1 MVRKQN
7 DFTVIGYDEADGKTF
22 ADHVQAGSGE
32 EALKLV
38 AQDEKRQGHVL
49 VICIA
54 GRCGEAEH
62 ADEEAEKGTLHWPGD
77 GVVDVETYLEMW
89 GEDL

>member
-1 MVRKQN
+1 MGTKLY

-22 ADHVQAGSGE
+22 ADHVQAPSGE
-32 EALKLV
+32 EALKAV
-38 AQDEKRQGHVL
+38 AMEEKRQGHVL

-54 GRCGEAEH
+54 GKCEEAEH
-62 ADEEAEKGTLHWPGD
+62 AEEETEKGNLHWPGD

-89 GEDL
+89 GED